1 MKTLVVV
8 ILLATLGCSGCQRAP
23 DAAVETST
31 PGKVA
36 DVLAPLRATDW
47 PLPATGGATAPDLHL
62 APDGR
67 LLLSWIGTQ
76 PGRRDA
82 VQYAAND
89 TSGQWQSAAK
99 TIAVG
104 TALFVNWADTP
115 HIAATP
121 DGALWVHWLQKSSDA
136 PYAYDVKVSS
146 SRNDGMNWSAPIS
159 VHDDGTQ
166 TEHGF
171 VSFWPAAHDTL
182 GIAWL
187 DGRNTAMPA
196 AAGDGGEHAGH
207 GRGAMTLRTAT
218 LDARLQRGN
227 EAELDAMTC
236 DCCQTDVAMTAK
248 GPLLVYRGR
257 DRNEIRDILV
267 TRFDG
272 KAWTVPHKVHDDQWK
287 MPACPVNGP
296 AAAARGNTA
305 IIAWYTEAGGQP
317 KLQLARS
324 GDAGDSFATPMEIDR
339 GAALL
344 GRVDIAFDGQQVVLA
359 WLREDAQG
367 QSLQLARY
375 NADLSR
381 QLQRLEVARL
391 QGRGRATGFPKLALR
406 DGVVHLVWTD
416 VVAGRPQ
423 LRGARLLR

>member
-1 MKTLVVV
+1 MKTLPAV
-8 ILLATLGCSGCQRAP
+8 LLIAMLWSSGCQRAP
-23 DAAVETST
+23 EAETPPAPAKRVDVST
-31 PGKVA
+31 P
-36 DVLAPLRATDW
+36 LHFTDW

-82 VQYAAND
+82 VQYAAYD
-89 TSGQWQSAAK
+89 TGGQWQSAAK

-115 HIAATP
+115 HIAATA
-121 DGALWVHWLQKSSDA
+121 DGALWVHWLQKSGAA
-136 PYAYDVKVSS
+136 PYAYDVQLST
-146 SRNDGMNWSAPIS
+146 SRNDGMHWGAPIT

-171 VSFWPAAHDTL
+171 VSLWPAADDTL

-187 DGRNTAMPA
+187 DGRNTVMPA
-196 AAGDGGEHAGH
+196 AGGKGDPKTGH
-207 GRGAMTLRTAT
+207 GRGAMTLRAAT

-227 EAELDAMTC
+227 EVEIDAMTC

-257 DRNEIRDILV
+257 TREEIRDILV
-267 TRFDG
+267 TRQEG
-272 KAWTVPHKVHDDQWK
+272 KAWTTPHKVHDDQWT

-296 AAAARGNTA
+296 AVAARDNTA
-305 IIAWYTEAGGQP
+305 VVAWYTEAGGQP
-317 KLQLARS
+317 KLQLTRS
-324 GDAGDSFATPMEIDR
+324 GDAGDTFAKPMELDR

-344 GRVDIAFDGQQVVLA
+344 GRVDVAFDGQQVVLV
-359 WLREDAQG
+359 WMREDAQG

-375 NADLSR
+375 NADLSQ
-381 QLQRLEVARL
+381 QLQRLEVARV
-391 QGRGRATGFPKLALR
+391 QGRGRGTGFPKLALR
-406 DGVVHLVWTD
+406 EGVAHLVWTD